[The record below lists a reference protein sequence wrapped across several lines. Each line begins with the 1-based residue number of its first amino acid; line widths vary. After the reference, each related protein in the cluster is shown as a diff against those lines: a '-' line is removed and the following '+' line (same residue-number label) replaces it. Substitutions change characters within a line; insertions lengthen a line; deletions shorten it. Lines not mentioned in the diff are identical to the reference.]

1 MGLGAVLAQKQQG
14 EFRVIMFASRSLT
27 EVERRYSQTE
37 REALAIVW
45 ACERFHTYLY
55 GIKFHLV
62 TDHKPL
68 ESLYSRKSRPPARI
82 ERWVLR
88 MQIFDYT
95 IEYKPGSEN
104 IADSLSRLSC
114 CHSKEEGKT
123 RNVAEEYV
131 RFIAQTATPTAM
143 TTREVEEHSHRDAEL
158 SEVRRCI
165 HEGVWNN
172 KECVKYIPVKE
183 ELCVI
188 GKVVLR
194 GTRIVIPQS
203 LRQQVLAIAH
213 EGHVGI
219 VATKLRLRTKVWWP
233 GIDKEAEQYVRS
245 CHGCQLVGQA
255 TPPEPLMPTELPL
268 GKWQDLSLDLLGPIP
283 TGEYLLVV
291 IDYYSRYYEVEILM
305 SVTASQIISRLEK
318 IFAVH
323 GLPVTITSDNGPQ
336 FRAEEFEKYLVD
348 NGILHRKVTPQWA
361 QANGEVERQNR
372 SLLKNTRIA
381 QAEGKNWRK
390 ELVRYLATY
399 RTTPHTVTGVC
410 PAELLFGRKIRTKMP
425 ELRETTVTDDEL
437 RDRDWEKKIKAK
449 TYADERRGAQPN
461 YLQTGDQVLLKKKKS
476 DKLSAKFES
485 EPYEIVEKKGNSV
498 VIQSPQKVQYQR
510 NVTEVKK
517 FTPREEQS
525 ANSDRQLELLE
536 DNELEQR
543 PQRDRRPPDRYGE
556 WE

>member
-1 MGLGAVLAQKQQG
+1 
-14 EFRVIMFASRSLT
+14 
-27 EVERRYSQTE
+27 
-37 REALAIVW
+37 
-45 ACERFHTYLY
+45 
-55 GIKFHLV
+55 
-62 TDHKPL
+62 
-68 ESLYSRKSRPPARI
+68 
-82 ERWVLR
+82 
-88 MQIFDYT
+88 MQVFDYT

-114 CHSKEEGKT
+114 YHSLDEEKT

-131 RFIAQTATPTAM
+131 RFIAQKATPKAM
-143 TTREVEEHSHRDAEL
+143 TTREVEEHSHRDAEV
-158 SEVRRCI
+158 SELRRCI
-165 HEGVWNN
+165 REGVWNN
-172 KECVKYIPVKE
+172 KECVKYIPVKD
-183 ELCVI
+183 ELCAI

-194 GTRIVIPQS
+194 GTRIVIPQT

-233 GIDKEAEQYVRS
+233 GIDKDAEQYVRS

-268 GKWQDLSLDLLGPIP
+268 GKWQDLSLDLLGPMP

-305 SVTASQIISRLEK
+305 SVTASQIISRLET

-336 FRAEEFEKYLVD
+336 FRCEEFEHFLVD

-372 SLLKNTRIA
+372 SLLKSMRIA

-390 ELVRYLATY
+390 ELFHYLATY
-399 RTTPHTVTGVC
+399 RTTPHTVTGVS

-425 ELRETTVTDDEL
+425 ELHEPTINNDEL

-461 YLQTGDQVLLKKKKS
+461 DLQTGDQVLLKKKKS
-476 DKLSAKFES
+476 DKLLAKFES
-485 EPYEIVEKKGNSV
+485 EPYEIIEKKGNSV
-498 VIQSPQKVQYQR
+498 VAQSPEKVQYQR

-517 FTPREEQS
+517 FTPRDEQCVD
-525 ANSDRQLELLE
+525 SDHQFEL
-536 DNELEQR
+536 Q
-543 PQRDRRPPDRYGE
+543 
-556 WE
+556 

>member
-14 EFRVIMFASRSLT
+14 EFRVIMYASRSLT

-68 ESLYSRKSRPPARI
+68 ECLYSRKSRPPARI

-114 CHSKEEGKT
+114 CHSKEEEKT

-268 GKWQDLSLDLLGPIP
+268 GKWQDLSLDLLGPMP

-336 FRAEEFEKYLVD
+336 FRAEEFEQYLVD

-361 QANGEVERQNR
+361 QTNGEVERQNR
-372 SLLKNTRIA
+372 SLLKNMRIA

-425 ELRETTVTDDEL
+425 ELRETTVNDDEL
-437 RDRDWEKKIKAK
+437 
-449 TYADERRGAQPN
+449 
-461 YLQTGDQVLLKKKKS
+461 
-476 DKLSAKFES
+476 
-485 EPYEIVEKKGNSV
+485 
-498 VIQSPQKVQYQR
+498 
-510 NVTEVKK
+510 
-517 FTPREEQS
+517 
-525 ANSDRQLELLE
+525 
-536 DNELEQR
+536 
-543 PQRDRRPPDRYGE
+543 
-556 WE
+556 

>member
-1 MGLGAVLAQKQQG
+1 M
-14 EFRVIMFASRSLT
+14 
-27 EVERRYSQTE
+27 
-37 REALAIVW
+37 
-45 ACERFHTYLY
+45 
-55 GIKFHLV
+55 
-62 TDHKPL
+62 
-68 ESLYSRKSRPPARI
+68 
-82 ERWVLR
+82 
-88 MQIFDYT
+88 
-95 IEYKPGSEN
+95 
-104 IADSLSRLSC
+104 
-114 CHSKEEGKT
+114 

-131 RFIAQTATPTAM
+131 RFIAQTTTPKAM
-143 TTREVEEHSHRDAEL
+143 TTREVEEQSHHDAEL

-165 HEGVWNN
+165 REGVWNN
-172 KECVKYIPVKE
+172 KECAKYIPVKE
-183 ELCVI
+183 ELCAI

-233 GIDKEAEQYVRS
+233 GIDKDAEQYVRS

-268 GKWQDLSLDLLGPIP
+268 GKWQDLSLDLLGPMP

-336 FRAEEFEKYLVD
+336 FRSEEFECYLVD

-372 SLLKNTRIA
+372 SLLKSMRIA
-381 QAEGKNWRK
+381 QAEGKNWKK

-425 ELRETTVTDDEL
+425 ELRETSVNDDEL
-437 RDRDWEKKIKAK
+437 RDRDWEKKMKAK

-461 YLQTGDQVLLKKKKS
+461 DLQTGDQVLLKKKKS

-498 VIQSPQKVQYQR
+498 VIQSPEKVQYQR

-525 ANSDRQLELLE
+525 ANSDHQLELQE